1 MKKTVTRVV
10 SVFVAV
16 MMSVMLIVLAACK
29 KDPVITGITLD
40 TSAVQTTFSE
50 GDTFN
55 YDGLKVV
62 GQLDNE
68 TTQDI
73 LLSDCTVTTPD
84 TSTIGQKE
92 VTVTYEEFSAKYTIE
107 VIHKC
112 IRQCPVCGKC
122 MDMECEDPVCAEKC
136 GDVEGY
142 KTYTIQAEDYNVDL
156 RPGARGELTTVRVI
170 DDAGVTEEIKERNS
184 DVVYIGN
191 FNASAGATI
200 EYNIWADKDAT
211 ATLIVSVCK
220 RLSSAIFTQG
230 VAVMINGE
238 MLERDS
244 YVPATGTGT
253 DTWADFVDVNLGC
266 VNLVSGMNN
275 IQLMNISADFGYNF
289 DCIRL
294 LTDAKLGWSAA
305 ENDAILPDAD
315 TSAYD
320 AVISMAYSK
329 DFVLAE
335 IMADEMQAYGKNFPA
350 YGDHMGGA
358 AAEGEDGRC
367 FDGTK
372 LNGQSLEFSFY
383 MLSKGTIYINTYM
396 AAPEGYTIDDL
407 MANVEFYLDGTKLA
421 GEDIF
426 INAKKGFL
434 GRADSG
440 ASNPFVRV
448 RLGFDGSEYVDLMPG
463 AHTLTF
469 KYTGANAP
477 DMDVIAIRPW
487 TLGQYY
493 TCTSLAVDA
502 SAAKTEYILG
512 EEFSSEGIVITATTR
527 TGEQVAI
534 PAEDCIIS
542 APDLSTMGT
551 KTVLVKY
558 EKVSASYTV
567 NVKMDMGGLI
577 QNIFEAED
585 SAHVAYGAG
594 HMSTDGSEATP
605 APSGNKVG
613 SLNANVGATL
623 TFRIDGGEDGAV
635 ATLFASVCKRGSAI
649 KFTETM
655 KITLNGTEIQSEAV
669 IPAFSVAEWTEFE
682 MIQLAQIE
690 LKPGENVIVFEVI
703 NGDVNKGFDFDS
715 MMLAS
720 ESELGWYEA
729 AQ

>member
-16 MMSVMLIVLAACK
+16 MMCVMLAVLSACA
-29 KDPVITGITLD
+29 DPVITSISLD
-40 TSAVQTTFSE
+40 TSAVTTTFSE
-50 GDTFN
+50 GDAFT
-55 YDGLKVV
+55 YDGLKVI
-62 GQLDNE
+62 GHLDND

-73 LLSDCTVTTPD
+73 PLEECTVSTPD
-84 TSTIGQKE
+84 TSAVGQKE
-92 VTVTYEEFSAKYTIE
+92 VTVTYQEFSAKYTIE

-112 IRQCPVCGKC
+112 TQQCPVCGKC

-136 GDVEGY
+136 GDASSY
-142 KTYTIQAEDYNVDL
+142 KTYTLQAEDYNVSL
-156 RPGARGELTTVRVI
+156 RAGARGELTTFRVI
-170 DDAGVTEEIKERNS
+170 DDAGVTDEIKERNS

-200 EYNIWADKDAT
+200 EYNVWAEKDAT
-211 ATLIVSVCK
+211 ATLLVSVCK

-230 VAVMINGE
+230 VAVMVNNE
-238 MLERDS
+238 MLERDTF
-244 YVPATGTGT
+244 VPSTGTGT
-253 DTWADFVDVNLGC
+253 DTWADFIDVNLGC
-266 VNLVSGMNN
+266 IQLKSGMNN
-275 IQLMNISADFGYNF
+275 IQFMNTSADFGYNF
-289 DCIRL
+289 DNIKIK
-294 LTDAKLGWSAA
+294 TDAKIGWSDKA
-305 ENDAILPDAD
+305 EDAILEDAD

-320 AVISMAYSK
+320 AVITMAYSK

-335 IMADEMQAYGKNFPA
+335 IMTDEMQTYGKNFPA
-350 YGDHMGGA
+350 YTDHMGGA
-358 AAEGEDGRC
+358 AEAGEDGRC

-372 LNGQSLEFSFY
+372 LSGQSLEFNFY
-383 MLSKGTIYINTYM
+383 MISKGTIYINTYM
-396 AAPEGYTIDDL
+396 AAPEGYTVDDL
-407 MANVEFYLDGTKLA
+407 MANVEFYLDGNKLA
-421 GEDIF
+421 KDDIF
-426 INAKKGFL
+426 VNAKKGFK

-448 RLGFDGSEYVDLMPG
+448 RLGQNGSEYVDLLPG

-469 KYTGANAP
+469 KYMGTNAP

-493 TCTSLAVDA
+493 TYTALSVDA
-502 SAAKTEYILG
+502 SAAKTEYIMG

-527 TGEQVAI
+527 TGDQI
-534 PAEDCIIS
+534 TLSAEDCDIS
-542 APDLSTMGT
+542 TPDLTTMGT

-567 NVKMDMGGLI
+567 NVKMDMGDLV

-585 SAHVAYGAG
+585 SAHVEYGSG
-594 HMSTDGSEATP
+594 IMSTDGSTATP

-623 TFRIDGGEDGAV
+623 TFRIDGGEDGAL

-649 KFTETM
+649 KFTESM
-655 KITLNGTEIQSEAV
+655 KITVNGAEVQSEAV
-669 IPAFSVAEWTEFE
+669 IPAFSAQEWTEFE
-682 MIQLAQIE
+682 LIQLAQIE

-715 MMLAS
+715 LMLAS
-720 ESELGWYEA
+720 EETLTWFEG
-729 AQ
+729 

>member
-16 MMSVMLIVLAACK
+16 MMCVMLAVLSACA
-29 KDPVITGITLD
+29 DPVITSISLD
-40 TSAVQTTFSE
+40 TSAVTTTFSE
-50 GDTFN
+50 GDAFT
-55 YDGLKVV
+55 YDGLKVI
-62 GQLDNE
+62 GHLDND

-73 LLSDCTVTTPD
+73 PLEECTVSTPD
-84 TSTIGQKE
+84 TSAVGQKE
-92 VTVTYEEFSAKYTIE
+92 VTVTYQEFSAKYTIE

-112 IRQCPVCGKC
+112 TQQCPVCGKC

-136 GDVEGY
+136 GDASSY
-142 KTYTIQAEDYNVDL
+142 KTYTLQAEDYNVSL
-156 RPGARGELTTVRVI
+156 RAGARGELTTFRVI
-170 DDAGVTEEIKERNS
+170 DDAGVTDEIKERNS

-200 EYNIWADKDAT
+200 EYNVWAEKDAT
-211 ATLIVSVCK
+211 ATLLVSVCK

-230 VAVMINGE
+230 VAVMVNNE
-238 MLERDS
+238 MLERDTF
-244 YVPATGTGT
+244 VPSTGTGT
-253 DTWADFVDVNLGC
+253 DTWADFIDVNLGC
-266 VNLVSGMNN
+266 IQLKSGMNN
-275 IQLMNISADFGYNF
+275 IQFMNISADFGYNF
-289 DCIRL
+289 DNIKIK
-294 LTDAKLGWSAA
+294 TDAKIGWSDKA
-305 ENDAILPDAD
+305 EDAILEDAD

-320 AVISMAYSK
+320 AVITMAYSK

-335 IMADEMQAYGKNFPA
+335 IMTDEMQTYGKNFPA
-350 YGDHMGGA
+350 YTDHMGGA
-358 AAEGEDGRC
+358 AEAGEDGRC

-372 LNGQSLEFSFY
+372 LSGQSLEFNFY
-383 MLSKGTIYINTYM
+383 MISKGTIYINTYM

-407 MANVEFYLDGTKLA
+407 MANVEFYLDGTQLA
-421 GEDIF
+421 KDDIF
-426 INAKKGFL
+426 INGKKGFK

-448 RLGFDGSEYVDLMPG
+448 RLGIDGSEYVDLAAG
-463 AHTLTF
+463 EHTLTF
-469 KYTGANAP
+469 KYTGDNAP

-493 TCTSLAVDA
+493 TYTSLSVDA
-502 SAAKTEYILG
+502 SAAKTEYIMG

-527 TGEQVAI
+527 TGNQVTI
-534 PAEDCIIS
+534 SAEDCDIS
-542 APDLSTMGT
+542 TPDLSTMGA

-567 NVKMDMGGLI
+567 NVKMDMGDLV

-585 SAHVAYGAG
+585 TAHVTYGAG
-594 HMSTDGSEATP
+594 HMSTDGSTATP

-623 TFRIDGGEDGAV
+623 TFRIDGGEDGAL

-649 KFTETM
+649 KFTESM
-655 KITLNGTEIQSEAV
+655 KITVNGAEVQSEAV
-669 IPAFSVAEWTEFE
+669 IPAFSAQEWTEFE
-682 MIQLAQIE
+682 LIQLAQIE

-715 MMLAS
+715 LMLAS
-720 ESELGWYEA
+720 EETLTWFEG
-729 AQ
+729 

>member
-1 MKKTVTRVV
+1 MKKAVTRVV

-16 MMSVMLIVLAACK
+16 MMCVMLAVLSACA
-29 KDPVITGITLD
+29 DPVITSISLD
-40 TSAVQTTFSE
+40 TSAVTTTFSE
-50 GDTFN
+50 GDAFT
-55 YDGLKVV
+55 YDGLKVI
-62 GQLDNE
+62 GHLDND

-73 LLSDCTVTTPD
+73 PLEECTVSTPD
-84 TSTIGQKE
+84 TSAVGQKE
-92 VTVTYEEFSAKYTIE
+92 VTVTYQEFSAKYTIE

-112 IRQCPVCGKC
+112 TQQCPVCGKC

-136 GDVEGY
+136 GDASSY
-142 KTYTIQAEDYNVDL
+142 KTYTLQAEDYNVSL
-156 RPGARGELTTVRVI
+156 RAGARGELTTFRVI
-170 DDAGVTEEIKERNS
+170 DDAGVTDEIKERNS

-200 EYNIWADKDAT
+200 EYNVWAEKDAT
-211 ATLIVSVCK
+211 ATLLVSVCK

-230 VAVMINGE
+230 VAVMVNNE
-238 MLERDS
+238 MLERDTF
-244 YVPATGTGT
+244 VPSTGTGT
-253 DTWADFVDVNLGC
+253 DTWADFIDVNLGC
-266 VNLVSGMNN
+266 IQLKSGMNN
-275 IQLMNISADFGYNF
+275 IQFMNISADFGYNF
-289 DCIRL
+289 DNIKIK
-294 LTDAKLGWSAA
+294 TDAKIGWSDKA
-305 ENDAILPDAD
+305 EDAILEDAD

-320 AVISMAYSK
+320 AVITMAYSK

-335 IMADEMQAYGKNFPA
+335 IMTDEMQTYGKNFPA
-350 YGDHMGGA
+350 YTDHMGGA
-358 AAEGEDGRC
+358 AEAGEDGRC

-372 LNGQSLEFSFY
+372 LSGQSLEFNFY
-383 MLSKGTIYINTYM
+383 MISKGTIYINTYM

-407 MANVEFYLDGTKLA
+407 MANVEFYLDGTQLA
-421 GEDIF
+421 KDDIF
-426 INAKKGFL
+426 INGKKGFK

-448 RLGFDGSEYVDLMPG
+448 RLGIDGSEYVDLAAG
-463 AHTLTF
+463 EHTLTF
-469 KYTGANAP
+469 KYTGDNAP

-493 TCTSLAVDA
+493 TYTSLSVDA
-502 SAAKTEYILG
+502 SAAKTEYIMG

-527 TGEQVAI
+527 TGNQVTI
-534 PAEDCIIS
+534 SAEDCDIS
-542 APDLSTMGT
+542 TPDLSTMGA

-567 NVKMDMGGLI
+567 NVKMDMGDLV

-585 SAHVAYGAG
+585 SAHVEYGSG
-594 HMSTDGSEATP
+594 IMSTDGSTATP

-623 TFRIDGGEDGAV
+623 TFRIDGGEDGAL

-649 KFTETM
+649 KFTESM
-655 KITLNGTEIQSEAV
+655 KITVNGAEVQSEAV
-669 IPAFSVAEWTEFE
+669 IPAFSAQEWTEFE
-682 MIQLAQIE
+682 LIQLAQIE

-715 MMLAS
+715 LMLAS
-720 ESELGWYEA
+720 EETLTWFEG
-729 AQ
+729 